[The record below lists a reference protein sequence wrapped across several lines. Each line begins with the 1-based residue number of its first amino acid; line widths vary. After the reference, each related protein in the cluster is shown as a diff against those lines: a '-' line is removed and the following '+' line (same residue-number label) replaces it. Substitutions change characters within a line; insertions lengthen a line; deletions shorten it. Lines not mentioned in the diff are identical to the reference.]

1 MTLRRSFGALG
12 VCVGLGGSAV
22 SAADTPDLM
31 PLFSTVQ
38 LPGAQPRPATP
49 PPPRLVAPPATP
61 TPTPT
66 PMPDITAAP
75 VTDVFARAP
84 QAGTTAASNFQPH
97 MLGDLLAG
105 SYAQA
110 SFPLIIQ
117 VPVTIPGTPGNPRLK
132 IPPVPPRTVLVNQL
146 IFPAIVSQP
155 IVTRGAFKIAEDES
169 PRPVDRVFAAY
180 NFFDNASLPT
190 GPVRRTF

>member
-1 MTLRRSFGALG
+1 
-12 VCVGLGGSAV
+12 
-22 SAADTPDLM
+22 
-31 PLFSTVQ
+31 
-38 LPGAQPRPATP
+38 
-49 PPPRLVAPPATP
+49 
-61 TPTPT
+61 
-66 PMPDITAAP
+66 
-75 VTDVFARAP
+75 
-84 QAGTTAASNFQPH
+84 

-132 IPPVPPRTVLVNQL
+132 IPPVPPQTVLVNQL

-169 PRPVDRVFAAY
+169 PRPVDRVFAA
-180 NFFDNASLPT
+180 
-190 GPVRRTF
+190 